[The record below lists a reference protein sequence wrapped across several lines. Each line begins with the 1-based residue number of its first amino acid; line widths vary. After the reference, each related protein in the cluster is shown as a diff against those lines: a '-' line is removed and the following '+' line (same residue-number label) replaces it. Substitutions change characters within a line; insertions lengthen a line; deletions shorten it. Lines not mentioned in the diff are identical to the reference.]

1 MAEKT
6 ISDILEAL
14 ARIETNVKSIAK
26 NSADHETR
34 LRALEQKS
42 GKRME
47 KLTLAVITAALVGVV
62 GYALG
67 KIF

>member
-6 ISDILEAL
+6 VTEILEAL
-14 ARIETNVKSIAK
+14 ARIETDVRTIAR
-26 NSADHETR
+26 NAADHETR
-34 LRALEQKS
+34 LRALEGRS

-47 KLTLAVITAALVGVV
+47 QITVSVITAVLVGVV

-67 KIF
+67 KLF